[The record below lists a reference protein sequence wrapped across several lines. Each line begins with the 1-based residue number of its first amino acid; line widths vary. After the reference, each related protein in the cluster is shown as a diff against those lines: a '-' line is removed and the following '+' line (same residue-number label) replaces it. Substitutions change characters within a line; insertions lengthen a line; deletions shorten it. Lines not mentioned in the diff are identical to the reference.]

1 MQDVPIHYVYYKKT
15 YTGLLTY
22 YFSFTPIVYKSS
34 FVRTLVDRAFR
45 INSSWKTVHLD
56 FKRIKQN
63 LQRNSFP
70 IDFIDSRAKFYLDH
84 KIGDTKNKKFEK
96 TTRYFKLP
104 YIGRY
109 SDYTNKKLVMIV
121 ENLCKQ
127 NIRIKL
133 IFTPFKINTFFS
145 SKDSVIS
152 ALKSNLVYN
161 FSCAGC
167 NACYIGETERHLS
180 TIINEHLHI
189 HKKSHIYKHLQESE
203 RCKELA
209 NVDCSSILDY
219 SNTTYQRKIK
229 EALYIK
235 WRKPSLNKQVKS
247 YNITFL

>member
-1 MQDVPIHYVYYKKT
+1 MRIKLR
-15 YTGLLTY
+15 LLFTIRKHILVY
-22 YFSFTPIVYKSS
+22 YFSFTPTVYKSS
-34 FVRTLVDRAFR
+34 LLRTVVDRAFN
-45 INSSWKTVHLD
+45 INSSWKTFHLD
-56 FKRIKQN
+56 LKRIKEN

-70 IDFIDSRAKFYLDH
+70 IDFIDSRVKCYLDH
-84 KIGDTKNKKFEK
+84 KIGDTKNKKSEK
-96 TTRYFKLP
+96 TPCYFKLP
-104 YIGRY
+104 YIGKY
-109 SDYTNKKLVMIV
+109 SDYTNKKLVKIV
-121 ENLCKQ
+121 ENLCKED
-127 NIRIKL
+127 IRIKL

-180 TIINEHLHI
+180 TRINEHLHTD
-189 HKKSHIYKHLQESE
+189 KKSHIYKHLQESE

-209 NVDCSSILDY
+209 NADCFSILDY

-247 YNITFL
+247 YNITLL